1 MYIRRKV
8 FSLLYDETG
17 EERYFSTREIL
28 MEDKE
33 EKLFST
39 LDEEILEQREFG
51 RRQKLARKAQ
61 RAAHNAEMHSNKSAK
76 LYWDSNEILKNPK
89 SSVEDLEKA
98 SKNLEK
104 SQRLSNSATREVDD
118 AIKSALKKNPSAPK
132 VLGNIG
138 DMRNIKIGSS
148 GISSGVVNVL
158 PTKSVGDFI
167 NLTTNGRRGQ
177 LLGGGSG
184 IRSVRRLKIPD
195 GTLLG
200 GNLVDNSN
208 INTRSS
214 SIGVS
219 GTTQV
224 TDREIK
230 SQKSRVDKKIRNE
243 KARELGIGR
252 GRGRDYKLR
261 EETARLRGDFNARV
275 HDYKSKKAAER
286 ALQEELK
293 KKAESEARKAASDLK
308 GNSRTLSE
316 NNMVKKGFKLGKG
329 GKIALGTAAAAGLA
343 YGAKKF
349 YDKKKD
355 KE

>member
-8 FSLLYDETG
+8 FSLLHDETG

-61 RAAHNAEMHSNKSAK
+61 RAAHNAEMHSNRSAK
-76 LYWDSNEILKNPK
+76 LYRDSNEILKNPK

-132 VLGNIG
+132 VPGN
-138 DMRNIKIGSS
+138 MREIKIGSS

-167 NLTTNGRRGQ
+167 NLTTNDRRGQ

-293 KKAESEARKAASDLK
+293 KKAASDLK

-343 YGAKKF
+343 YGAKKL

>member
-8 FSLLYDETG
+8 FSLLYDGTG

-76 LYWDSNEILKNPK
+76 LYWDSKEILNNPK
-89 SSVEDLEKA
+89 SSVEDLEKV
-98 SKNLEK
+98 SRNLEK

-132 VLGNIG
+132 VSE
-138 DMRNIKIGSS
+138 DVRKIKIGSGDGVNS
-148 GISSGVVNVL
+148 GLVKVYPDSD
-158 PTKSVGDFI
+158 GDII
-167 NLTTNGRRGQ
+167 NLRTNGSGRRGQ
-177 LLGGGSG
+177 PRGGGSG
-184 IRSVRRLKIPD
+184 IRAVERLNKGGGVLSKDPNI
-195 GTLLG
+195 LL
-200 GNLVDNSN
+200 DT
-208 INTRSS
+208 IFTRSR
-214 SIGVS
+214 G
-219 GTTQV
+219 GMDQV

-230 SQKSRVDKKIRNE
+230 NQMSRVDKRIRNE

-343 YGAKKF
+343 YGAKKL

>member
-8 FSLLYDETG
+8 FSLLHDETG

-76 LYWDSNEILKNPK
+76 LYWDSKEILNNPK
-89 SSVEDLEKA
+89 SNVEDLEKV
-98 SKNLEK
+98 SRNLEK

-132 VLGNIG
+132 VPGN
-138 DMRNIKIGSS
+138 MRKIKIGSS

-177 LLGGGSG
+177 PRGGGSG
-184 IRSVRRLKIPD
+184 IRAVDRLNKGGGVLSKDPNI
-195 GTLLG
+195 LL
-200 GNLVDNSN
+200 DT
-208 INTRSS
+208 IFTRSR
-214 SIGVS
+214 G
-219 GTTQV
+219 GMDQV

-230 SQKSRVDKKIRNE
+230 NQKSRVDKKIRNE

-343 YGAKKF
+343 YGAKKL

>member
-8 FSLLYDETG
+8 FSLLHDETG

-39 LDEEILEQREFG
+39 LDEEILEQKEFG

-61 RAAHNAEMHSNKSAK
+61 RAAHNAEMHSNRSAK
-76 LYWDSNEILKNPK
+76 LYRDSNEILKNPK

-132 VLGNIG
+132 VPGN
-138 DMRNIKIGSS
+138 MRKIKIGS
-148 GISSGVVNVL
+148 GDGVSSGVVNVL

-184 IRSVRRLKIPD
+184 IRAERLNEGGVLSKDPNI
-195 GTLLG
+195 LL
-200 GNLVDNSN
+200 DT
-208 INTRSS
+208 IFTRSR
-214 SIGVS
+214 G

-293 KKAESEARKAASDLK
+293 KKAASDLK

-343 YGAKKF
+343 YGAKKL

>member
-89 SSVEDLEKA
+89 SSVEDLEKV
-98 SKNLEK
+98 SRNLEK

-132 VLGNIG
+132 VSE
-138 DMRNIKIGSS
+138 DVRKIKIGS
-148 GISSGVVNVL
+148 GDGVSSGLVKVY
-158 PTKSVGDFI
+158 PDSDGDI
-167 NLTTNGRRGQ
+167 IRLRTNGSGRRGGQ
-177 LLGGGSG
+177 PWGGGSG
-184 IRSVRRLKIPD
+184 ISAVERLNKGGVLSKDPNN
-195 GTLLG
+195 LL
-200 GNLVDNSN
+200 DT
-208 INTRSS
+208 IFTRSR
-214 SIGVS
+214 G
-219 GTTQV
+219 GMDQV
-224 TDREIK
+224 TDHEIK
-230 SQKSRVDKKIRNE
+230 DQMSRVDKKIRNE

-343 YGAKKF
+343 YGAKKL